1 MLGSTISSLREPSS
15 YSEMA
20 RLDAAMSP
28 SLRISVR
35 ISRKVLTYV
44 SLRGMPYS
52 STESPVLNI
61 RSGAGGSL
69 STSTVRRISSE

>member
-1 MLGSTISSLREPSS
+1 MSPLSMLGSTISSLREPSS

-35 ISRKVLTYV
+35 ISRKVLT
-44 SLRGMPYS
+44 
-52 STESPVLNI
+52 
-61 RSGAGGSL
+61 
-69 STSTVRRISSE
+69 